1 MNQVIQ
7 DKMKREVMVIA
18 NISLFKNYPRETLV
32 YGSDEA
38 DFEAQILE
46 NFEFMVRGE
55 AEQNFDY
62 KQPITY
68 AIVLNEKNEI
78 FVYTRGDKNSAAWD
92 ARLHEKVSIWVG
104 WHLEREEEHLENPIR
119 DCLTRELEE
128 EIDLKQENISE
139 IFPIGYIND
148 DSNEVGKV
156 HIGMAYVVKTKN
168 FVPSMQDGE
177 LAHGAFKSFE
187 EFMTMIKNPEYNIE
201 SWTRLLAPEL
211 EKYM

>member
-1 MNQVIQ
+1 MNQVIA

-18 NISLFKNYPRETLV
+18 NAALFKNYPRETLV
-32 YGSDEA
+32 YSSSEA
-38 DFEAQILE
+38 DFETQILE

-62 KQPITY
+62 KQPISY

-104 WHLEREEEHLENPIR
+104 GHLEREEEHLENPIR

-128 EIDLKQENISE
+128 EINLNDQNITE

-156 HIGMAYVVKTKN
+156 HIWMAYVVKTQDFNPK
-168 FVPSMQDGE
+168 MEDGE

-187 EFMTMIKNPEYNIE
+187 EFMAMIKNPDYNIE
-201 SWTRLLAPEL
+201 SWSRLLAPEL